1 MTWATFLPALLALLL
16 SLVQLLA
23 SRLVWPEAGQPP
35 DGLTVGTALEHWPS
49 LLAIVPLGLAMVA
62 LDVYGFVVVGAIER
76 RELEKYFDQA
86 EYWLCS
92 PSAHVVRV
100 FTLGIV
106 NPRRMVAE
114 EVRKALVGAS
124 RMLNTTLWWVT
135 VQLGVRIAFG
145 LSLWLTWAAV
155 R

>member
-1 MTWATFLPALLALLL
+1 
-16 SLVQLLA
+16 
-23 SRLVWPEAGQPP
+23 
-35 DGLTVGTALEHWPS
+35 
-49 LLAIVPLGLAMVA
+49 
-62 LDVYGFVVVGAIER
+62 
-76 RELEKYFDQA
+76 
-86 EYWLCS
+86 
-92 PSAHVVRV
+92 
-100 FTLGIV
+100 
-106 NPRRMVAE
+106 MVAE